1 MKKIVV
7 IGSLNIDLVLRV
19 EEFPKPGETI
29 NSLNYKE
36 VPGGKGANQAAA
48 ASKLD
53 AKVAM
58 IGKVGADE
66 HGEILLNTLDKYGV
80 DTKHIKKDGTTG
92 KAFIHVNSEGEN
104 NIVLVSGANH
114 KMTKEDIDTNLELI
128 QESDLL
134 ILQMEIPIPVVEYA
148 LKIGKKLNKK
158 IILNPAPAQKIDR
171 NLLKNIHTLIPNE
184 SELEILTGLPVE
196 SKEQIEE
203 AAKSLIAL
211 GVNQV
216 IVTLGSKGSLLVDKN
231 TTQYVP
237 ALKVDAVD
245 TTAAGDSFV
254 GAYSSKLIE
263 GYTAYD
269 AAVFATKVAA
279 ITVTREGAQS
289 SLPTIEDIKKLE
301 DTI

>member
-7 IGSLNIDLVLRV
+7 IGSLNIDLVLSV

-80 DTKHIKKDGTTG
+80 DTKHIKKEGTTG

-104 NIVLVSGANH
+104 NIVLVPGANH

-158 IILNPAPAQKIDR
+158 IILNPAPAQKIDK
-171 NLLKNIHTLIPNE
+171 NLLKNVHTLIPNE

-237 ALKVDAVD
+237 ALKVDAID

-289 SLPTIEDIKKLE
+289 SLPTIEDIKNLE

>member
-7 IGSLNIDLVLRV
+7 IGSLNIDLVLSV

-80 DTKHIKKDGTTG
+80 DTKHIKKEGTTG

-104 NIVLVSGANH
+104 NIVLVPGANH
-114 KMTKEDIDTNLELI
+114 KMTKEDIDTNLGLI

-171 NLLKNIHTLIPNE
+171 NLLKNVHTLIPNE

-289 SLPTIEDIKKLE
+289 SLPTIEDIKNLE

>member
-7 IGSLNIDLVLRV
+7 IGSLNIDLVLSV

-80 DTKHIKKDGTTG
+80 DTKHIKKEGTTG

-104 NIVLVSGANH
+104 NIVLVPGANH
-114 KMTKEDIDTNLELI
+114 KMTKEDIDTNLGLI

-289 SLPTIEDIKKLE
+289 SLPTIEDIKNLE

>member
-7 IGSLNIDLVLRV
+7 IGSLNIDLVLSV

-80 DTKHIKKDGTTG
+80 DTKHIKKEGTTG

-104 NIVLVSGANH
+104 NIVLVPGANH
-114 KMTKEDIDTNLELI
+114 KMTKEDIDTNLGLI

-148 LKIGKKLNKK
+148 LKIGKKLSKK

-171 NLLKNIHTLIPNE
+171 NLLKNVHTLIPNE

-289 SLPTIEDIKKLE
+289 SLPTIEDIKNLE